1 MKKEKI
7 KINEEY
13 SNTSVRGKG
22 EYTFQVFSHIVL
34 IVLSLLAVLPF
45 VLLIM
50 SSLTDEDSLLLN
62 GYSFFPQKF
71 STYAYEY
78 LFVTNLKSIM
88 SSYGITVFVTL
99 VGLILSLLITPM
111 LAYPLSRKDYAR
123 GKKVSFY
130 VFFTMLFNGGLV
142 PSYMMWTQVF
152 HLKNTIFALI
162 IPTLLLNG
170 FNVILMRSN
179 FQSNIHPAMIEA
191 AKIDGAG
198 EFYIYRKIILPL
210 SLPIMAT
217 VGLMTG
223 INYWNDWTNGLY
235 YVTNSKLYSLQQ
247 LLNTIMTNIQALTQM
262 TTVTVTQKMPS
273 TSIRMAMAVI
283 GVIPVLV
290 LYPFFQKYF
299 VKGIAL
305 GGVKE

>member
-1 MKKEKI
+1 
-7 KINEEY
+7 
-13 SNTSVRGKG
+13 
-22 EYTFQVFSHIVL
+22 
-34 IVLSLLAVLPF
+34 
-45 VLLIM
+45 
-50 SSLTDEDSLLLN
+50 
-62 GYSFFPQKF
+62 
-71 STYAYEY
+71 
-78 LFVTNLKSIM
+78 
-88 SSYGITVFVTL
+88 
-99 VGLILSLLITPM
+99 
-111 LAYPLSRKDYAR
+111 
-123 GKKVSFY
+123 
-130 VFFTMLFNGGLV
+130 
-142 PSYMMWTQVF
+142 MMWTQIF
-152 HLKNTIFALI
+152 HLKNSIFALI

-198 EFYIYRKIILPL
+198 EFYIYRKIVLPL

-217 VGLMTG
+217 IGLMTG

-235 YVTNSKLYSLQQ
+235 YITNSKLYSLQQ

-283 GVIPVLV
+283 GVVPILI

>member
-1 MKKEKI
+1 MK
-7 KINEEY
+7 
-13 SNTSVRGKG
+13 GKG
-22 EYTFQVFSHIVL
+22 EYLFQVISNTVL
-34 IVLSLLAVLPF
+34 TILSLLAVLPF

-50 SSLTDEDSLLLN
+50 SSLTEEDSLLLN
-62 GYSFFPQKF
+62 GYSFFPKQF
-71 STYAYEY
+71 SVYAYKY

-123 GKKVSFY
+123 SKKVSFY

-142 PSYMMWTQVF
+142 PSYMMWTQIF
-152 HLKNTIFALI
+152 HLKNSIFALI

-198 EFYIYRKIILPL
+198 EFYIYRKIVLPL

-217 VGLMTG
+217 IGLMTG

-235 YVTNSKLYSLQQ
+235 YITNSKLYSL
-247 LLNTIMTNIQALTQM
+247 
-262 TTVTVTQKMPS
+262 
-273 TSIRMAMAVI
+273 
-283 GVIPVLV
+283 
-290 LYPFFQKYF
+290 
-299 VKGIAL
+299 
-305 GGVKE
+305 

>member
-1 MKKEKI
+1 MK
-7 KINEEY
+7 
-13 SNTSVRGKG
+13 GKG
-22 EYTFQVFSHIVL
+22 EYLFQVISNTVL
-34 IVLSLLAVLPF
+34 IILSLLAVLPF
-45 VLLIM
+45 VLLLM
-50 SSLTDEDSLLLN
+50 SSLTEEDSLLLN
-62 GYSFFPQKF
+62 GYSFFPKQF
-71 STYAYEY
+71 SVYAYKY

-123 GKKVSFY
+123 SKKVSFY

-142 PSYMMWTQVF
+142 PSYMMWTQIF
-152 HLKNTIFALI
+152 HLKNSIFALI

-198 EFYIYRKIILPL
+198 EFYIYRKIVLPL

-217 VGLMTG
+217 IGLMTG

-235 YVTNSKLYSLQQ
+235 YITNSKLYSLQQ

-283 GVIPVLV
+283 GVVPILI

>member
-1 MKKEKI
+1 MK
-7 KINEEY
+7 
-13 SNTSVRGKG
+13 GKG
-22 EYTFQVFSHIVL
+22 EYLFQVISNTVL
-34 IVLSLLAVLPF
+34 TILSLLAVLPF
-45 VLLIM
+45 VLLLM
-50 SSLTDEDSLLLN
+50 SSLTEEDSLLLN
-62 GYSFFPQKF
+62 GYSFFPKQF
-71 STYAYEY
+71 SVYAYKY

-123 GKKVSFY
+123 SKKVSFY

-142 PSYMMWTQVF
+142 PSYMMWTQIF
-152 HLKNTIFALI
+152 HLKNSIFALI

-198 EFYIYRKIILPL
+198 EFYIYRKIVLPL

-217 VGLMTG
+217 IGLMTG

-235 YVTNSKLYSLQQ
+235 YITNSKLYSLQQ

-283 GVIPVLV
+283 GVVPILI

>member
-1 MKKEKI
+1 MK
-7 KINEEY
+7 
-13 SNTSVRGKG
+13 GKG
-22 EYTFQVFSHIVL
+22 EYLFQVISNIVL
-34 IVLSLLAVLPF
+34 IILSLLAVLPF
-45 VLLIM
+45 VLLLM
-50 SSLTDEDSLLLN
+50 SSLTEEDSLLLN
-62 GYSFFPQKF
+62 GYSFFPKQF
-71 STYAYEY
+71 SVYAYKY

-123 GKKVSFY
+123 SKKVSFY

-142 PSYMMWTQVF
+142 PSYMMWTQIF
-152 HLKNTIFALI
+152 HLKNSIFALI

-198 EFYIYRKIILPL
+198 EFYIYRKIVLPL

-217 VGLMTG
+217 IGLMTG

-235 YVTNSKLYSLQQ
+235 YITNSKLYSLQQ

-262 TTVTVTQKMPS
+262 ITVTVTQKMPS

-283 GVIPVLV
+283 GVVPILI